1 MIWWRIDRAVKLK
14 STNNFDAEIEQNSL
28 LWISM
33 KKKITLKQIARE
45 LDVSVSTVSKALR
58 DSEEIGKETR
68 ERVQAYAKYYNYRP
82 NSIALSLKIKKSKN
96 IGVIVPEI
104 VHNFFSMV
112 INGIENVANQKG
124 YNVIVCFSNE
134 SFDREVINM
143 ETLANSAIDGFIVAL
158 TKETQQKQDY
168 HHLRE
173 VINQGMPLVMFDRVT
188 YDIYCDKVVVDDTYA
203 AYSAVNYFLESG
215 CSRIALLTVPD
226 HISVGKLRNQGYFNA
241 LKDAGLPIREE
252 LIVVIDDIESAEEI
266 RDLFDREKF
275 DALLCVNEFFA
286 ATSLREAH
294 DRGLRI
300 PDDVSIIGFADG
312 FLARNAYPKLTAIDQ
327 HGFEMGEKT
336 AEMLID
342 KVENEE
348 DDDSDEYF
356 RTEVIRTNLVL
367 RESTRKL

>member
-1 MIWWRIDRAVKLK
+1 
-14 STNNFDAEIEQNSL
+14 
-28 LWISM
+28 M
-33 KKKITLKQIARE
+33 KKRITLKQIARE

-58 DSEEIGKETR
+58 DSEEIGKDTR
-68 ERVQAYAKYYNYRP
+68 DRVQAYAKYYNYKP
-82 NSIALSLKIKKSKN
+82 NSIALNLKMRKSRN
-96 IGVIVPEI
+96 IGVIIPEI

-112 INGIENVANQKG
+112 INGIEHVANQKG

-158 TKETQQKQDY
+158 TKETQHKQDY
-168 HHLRE
+168 HHLQE

-188 YDIYCDKVVVDDTYA
+188 HDIYCDKVVVDDTYA
-203 AYSAVNYFLESG
+203 AYSAVNYLLESG
-215 CSRIALLTVPD
+215 CKRIALLTVPE

-241 LKDAGLPIREE
+241 LKDAGLPVLED
-252 LIVVIDDIESAEEI
+252 LIVVIDDIESVTEI
-266 RDLFDREKF
+266 RNLFDSEEF

-294 DRGLRI
+294 DRGIRI
-300 PDDVSIIGFADG
+300 PEEVSVIGFADG

-327 HGFEMGEKT
+327 HGFEMGEKA
-336 AEMLID
+336 AELLIE

-348 DDDSDEYF
+348 DEEYF
-356 RTEVIRTNLVL
+356 RTEVIRTNLIL
-367 RESTRKL
+367 RESTK